1 MYIELFSLLIKVVQ
15 TGSARGK
22 YVVRLKADHIMQETA
37 ELVDLTFHLDIG
49 ARVLLKEAV
58 MLLNLS
64 LQLI

>member
-1 MYIELFSLLIKVVQ
+1 MNIELFSLFIKVVQ
-15 TGSARGK
+15 AGSAWGK
-22 YVVRLKADHIMQETA
+22 DVVRLEADHIMQETA

-58 MLLNLS
+58 MLLNLG